1 MSASANF
8 GFTIDRDGGIFN
20 FSFDYHIDGYLDPE
34 SAEYFGH
41 TLWSATY
48 VMDGGFS
55 WTNQGEAE
63 EDWSGI
69 WELGLLGNEGVS
81 TFTLTFSATNPFT
94 AETTAS
100 EWRVFTM
107 AYDTKGRK
115 VAGTE
120 GADIFVGGAGRD
132 RLNGLAGND
141 LLDGG
146 DGRDVLRGEDGDD
159 WLDGSLGSDRLIGGG
174 GDDTYVVDVK
184 ADRVLEF
191 ADGGTDTVIARA
203 NYRLSAEVEHLVLK
217 GPAATKGTGNV
228 TANLIEG
235 NGLANLLRGAEGN
248 DDLRG
253 GGGDDTLRGGD
264 GNDTLDG
271 GTGADD
277 LAGGTGDD
285 VYIVDSLEDAVV
297 EGDEAGLDKI
307 ITAAGIAEC
316 TLGANVEIL
325 ESWSN
330 TGFHGIGNDA
340 SNSLTGGTGNDYLE
354 GKDGRDALF
363 GGEGDDTLMGG
374 AGADEL
380 RGGYGNDTASYAD
393 ATSRVEVSLA
403 TGHGTVG
410 DAEGDWLLGID
421 NLLGS
426 DFDDVLVGT
435 FKENR
440 LAGGDGG
447 DTITG
452 GFGDDTLIGGGGADV
467 LDGGGDIDLLSY
479 AGSTVGVTVDIG
491 TGATSG
497 GDAEGDVISGF
508 ENLTGGDGDDTLTG
522 SDIGN
527 TIFGGAGDD
536 TIRGGDGDDVLE
548 GGAGSDWIDGE
559 SGINTVSYSQSAGAV
574 NVNLYTVIVS
584 GGDAEG
590 DRIFSIDNA
599 VGGSGNDVLS
609 GHNGANSFWGG
620 DGADTIDAKGGDDF
634 VHGGMGADTLIG
646 GGGNDTLSY
655 AGSTT
660 WGVIVYLDTQTA
672 TSGDAQGDTISGF
685 ENAEGGELGD
695 YLVGSSAANRLSGFG
710 GNDTLIGGT
719 GDDILAGGSGNDT
732 FVYTV
737 GDGQDTITDFV
748 AGDASGDRIKLS
760 HAPFYDSFAEVIAAA
775 TTSGDDVVIDFGNGD
790 KITLKDVDIGDLNA
804 GDFAFA

>member
-1 MSASANF
+1 MSGLADFAF
-8 GFTIDRDGGIFN
+8 VIDRDNGIFN
-20 FSFDYHIDGYLDPE
+20 FSFEYHIDGYLDPE
-34 SAEYFGH
+34 SSEYFGD
-41 TLWSATY
+41 TVWSATY
-48 VMDGGFS
+48 SMDGGFS
-55 WTNQGEAE
+55 WMNDGEAE
-63 EDWSGI
+63 EDWSGL

-81 TFTLTFSATNPFT
+81 AFTLTFSASNPFT
-94 AETTAS
+94 AESLEA

-115 VAGTE
+115 VSGTD
-120 GADIFVGGAGRD
+120 GADIFVGGLGAD

-141 LLDGG
+141 RFDGG
-146 DGRDVLRGEDGDD
+146 DGRDVLRGEEGDD
-159 WLDGSLGSDRLIGGG
+159 WLDGSLGSDRMIGGAD
-174 GDDTYVVDVK
+174 DDTYLVDVK
-184 ADRVLEF
+184 TDRIVELT
-191 ADGGTDTVIARA
+191 DGGTDTVLAWA
-203 NYRLSAEVEHLVLK
+203 NYRLSAELEHLVLK
-217 GPAATKGTGNV
+217 GSGAVKAIGNA
-228 TANLIEG
+228 TANLIDG
-235 NGLANLLRGAEGN
+235 NGQANILRGMEG
-248 DDLRG
+248 DDTLDG
-253 GGGDDTLRGGD
+253 DDGDDTLRGGD

-271 GTGADD
+271 GSGVDH
-277 LAGGTGDD
+277 LAGGQGDD
-285 VYIVDSLEDAVV
+285 VYIVDTTQDEVIEQADA
-297 EGDEAGLDKI
+297 GIDKI
-307 ITAAGIAEC
+307 ITTAAIAEY
-316 TLGANVEIL
+316 TLGADVEIL

-330 TGFHGIGNDA
+330 TGFHGIGNDVA
-340 SNSLTGGTGNDYLE
+340 NNLSGGTGNDYLE
-354 GKDGRDALF
+354 GKGGRDAIF

-410 DAEGDWLLGID
+410 DAAGDWLLGID

-426 DFDDVLVGT
+426 AFDDVLVGT
-435 FKENR
+435 YLANH

-479 AGSTVGVTVDIG
+479 AGSTSGVTVDLG
-491 TGATSG
+491 TGVTG
-497 GDAEGDVISGF
+497 DGDAEGDVISGF

-527 TIFGGAGDD
+527 TIHGGAGDD
-536 TIRGGDGDDVLE
+536 TIRGGEGDDELE
-548 GGAGSDWIDGE
+548 GGTGSDWIDGE
-559 SGINTVSYSQSAGAV
+559 GGNNTVSYSRSEGAV

-599 VGGSGNDVLS
+599 IGGNGNDVLS
-609 GHNGANSFWGG
+609 GHNGANRFWGRDG
-620 DGADTIDAKGGDDF
+620 DDTIDAKGGDDF
-634 VHGGMGADTLIG
+634 VHGGKGADTLIG

-685 ENAEGGELGD
+685 ENVEGGELGD
-695 YLVGSSAANRLSGFG
+695 YIVGSSGANRLSGFG
-710 GNDTLIGGT
+710 GADTLIGGA
-719 GDDILAGGSGNDT
+719 GDDVLAGGLGSDT

-748 AGDASGDRIKLS
+748 AGNASGDRIKLS
-760 HAPFYDSFAEVIAAA
+760 HAPFYDSFDEVLAAA

-790 KITLKDVDIGDLNA
+790 KLTLEDVDFGDLTA
-804 GDFAFA
+804 GDFVFA